1 MQEHHRP
8 HQPQARLHF
17 GAVEY
22 ARGVTLGVCSHSLLD
37 HTHLNGIGIDLG
49 IAAQLAMHP
58 ELLMSPETEAALAQQ
73 LPPVAARLM
82 PQVASASTA
91 PWTAAAI
98 AAQSFDSLSLPTA
111 VNAAPQP
118 AGQPS
123 LLQWAHGGA
132 AQPPPR
138 PDMKATRPRPSPFL
152 ARAAAASL
160 ETGGNASARAAS
172 PAEIA
177 QQRDTLVTL
186 AEQQAQ
192 KQQQGEGLLVES
204 DKEGG
209 QGGHAEEAA
218 NTMDGSVPMS
228 LGGLSSM
235 QDLIDGLPSQADLTW
250 SAILGAVAGE
260 EVDVG
265 AGTGASVSATTGAGA
280 SGTASELMAA
290 LPSLLLPS
298 WAGQR
303 PPSHPH
309 PSPCSQ
315 SMNLQEQARVGPGQ
329 LGPHPFNSRLHNGG
343 MLEQPPVPLR
353 HAPDA
358 PVHVQPPSR
367 ATSPCQATI
376 TTGTLPSLVLPS
388 LTLASHGLLSLALP
402 SSGLSRPEL
411 SGTGS
416 KFMRRSHG
424 EVSTL
429 SPVASCGQNGEVV
442 PCSPAPTGAGFV
454 TADEEETCTAG
465 TSGVTRAVGS
475 FTKDKDVP
483 AAMLPSGNRR
493 TRQDVADAAAA
504 AAADQGLDPA
514 PGSIVERCAKRSNP
528 QVGRPAEITADRVE
542 SLGAFLTDQQAGLR
556 VSEVCESAGQR
567 VAVEGLPGLSAS
579 PSARSPSDGIDK
591 MALARQL
598 LELLRVWSEEG
609 PNGRDAEGT
618 ALAVAAAAEVYRRA
632 EELLAQGAP
641 VDATE
646 DSEVS
651 ASGTSGTAGYTALH
665 WACLRGDVALVE
677 LLLRHG
683 ADPER
688 CDAAGIPARLT
699 NPAFT
704 ATLSEVAARCAAQC
718 IRPDPKPAPDTF
730 LWIHLSFG
738 PEEKGPESTN
748 AGEDAAGSRHLSAV
762 KHEDEGRCSF
772 GRPLP
777 YFQQQFRRLLELL
790 CFSGNQ
796 LQLLMDG
803 LGEAVRYREGSQI
816 VIPHMKS
823 AHVLPKPHTQR
834 NVERNPAPAPAPA
847 PASTPPVLVRMRSVG
862 GCSAGQLRDIILKRY
877 SKMGLAKRL
886 SEATAGPGGAS
897 SGWALCVSYTAQQL
911 ALRRRPSRQKL
922 LARAWRECT
931 DRGDGSVPCYLDAVR
946 LYIADASGRVLR
958 HFPDV
963 PSATPVSASTSGP
976 NSGAQQTIENQQQQ
990 LQHHHHAGVTA
1001 AAPGDAAFSV
1011 GATGELQEQLQE
1023 LLRQAD
1029 EAAGQLM
1036 ASDPA
1041 GAPAVV
1047 LQLLRET
1054 RVLYQ
1059 CVVLG
1064 AGREAGGR

>member
-1 MQEHHRP
+1 MCAFKQAAQHWPSAQVGSPGYQVQQDVVQNFVQNVLRETRGPLAPGVPYERYRYLGYVACSVLGWNSALNQLAVPVAETTAWGTQPLALADSATVLIHMQEHHRP

-704 ATLSEVAARCAAQC
+704 ATLSEVAARCAAQ
-718 IRPDPKPAPDTF
+718 RTAPVSGT
-730 LWIHLSFG
+730 IIAN
-738 PEEKGPESTN
+738 T
-748 AGEDAAGSRHLSAV
+748 AGSGSQVPSSLFASAAGVAALQAAV
-762 KHEDEGRCSF
+762 HTD
-772 GRPLP
+772 LAA
-777 YFQQQFRRLLELL
+777 QQ
-790 CFSGNQ
+790 
-796 LQLLMDG
+796 
-803 LGEAVRYREGSQI
+803 I
-816 VIPHMKS
+816 
-823 AHVLPKPHTQR
+823 
-834 NVERNPAPAPAPA
+834 
-847 PASTPPVLVRMRSVG
+847 
-862 GCSAGQLRDIILKRY
+862 QLRNR
-877 SKMGLAKRL
+877 LA
-886 SEATAGPGGAS
+886 
-897 SGWALCVSYTAQQL
+897 
-911 ALRRRPSRQKL
+911 
-922 LARAWRECT
+922 
-931 DRGDGSVPCYLDAVR
+931 
-946 LYIADASGRVLR
+946 
-958 HFPDV
+958 
-963 PSATPVSASTSGP
+963 
-976 NSGAQQTIENQQQQ
+976 
-990 LQHHHHAGVTA
+990 
-1001 AAPGDAAFSV
+1001 
-1011 GATGELQEQLQE
+1011 E
-1023 LLRQAD
+1023 LLRSAD
-1029 EAAGQLM
+1029 QVAAQLAMRDPQTAAGE
-1036 ASDPA
+1036 
-1041 GAPAVV
+1041 V
-1047 LQLLRET
+1047 LQAMRDTEF
-1054 RVLYQ
+1054 LYR
-1059 CVVLG
+1059 CVVSG
-1064 AGREAGGR
+1064 AAAAL